1 MEELSK
7 ANLFMKPVLTVL
19 FSLLL
24 YSLTACA
31 AQAPLQDRLD
41 MKIGQMV
48 MIGFRGTSLEE
59 SPGLTEDI
67 TRLNL
72 GGVVLFDYDV
82 PSGSPGRNITSPDQ
96 LRQLTSEL
104 QQASRIPLLIAVD
117 QEGGRIARLKTKY
130 GFPKSIS
137 AGRLGQLNNA
147 DSTFRATLSIAETLE
162 KAGINVNFAPVVD
175 LDSNPDNPV
184 IGSLERSFSADPD
197 EVTSHASAA
206 VKALHA
212 KKIIATLKHFPG
224 HGSSATDTHKD
235 FTDITESWK
244 KTELMPYR
252 KLVDEGY
259 RDLVMTAHVFNAS
272 LDPVH
277 PATLSKPVIT
287 GLLRDSLG
295 FSGVVISDDMQMKAV
310 ADHYSLE
317 TAIPLAIE
325 AGVDILLFANN
336 STYDAGIAEKAVTII
351 RSLVEKGTISPAR
364 IDSSYR
370 RIMALKQHY
379 LNVFP

>member
-117 QEGGRIARLKTKY
+117 QEGGRIARLKAKY
-130 GFPKSIS
+130 GFPESIS

-252 KLVDEGY
+252 KLLDEGY

-310 ADHYSLE
+310 ADLYSLE

-351 RSLVEKGTISPAR
+351 RSLVEKGTVSPAR

-379 LNVFP
+379 LNAFP

>member
-19 FSLLL
+19 FSLFLH
-24 YSLTACA
+24 SLTACA

-59 SPGLTEDI
+59 TPGLMEDI
-67 TRLNL
+67 TRFNL

-351 RSLVEKGTISPAR
+351 RSLVEKGTVSPAR

-379 LNVFP
+379 LNAFP

>member
-1 MEELSK
+1 MEELPK

-19 FSLLL
+19 FSLFLH
-24 YSLTACA
+24 SLTACA

-272 LDPVH
+272 LDPVY

-351 RSLVEKGTISPAR
+351 RSLVEKGTVSPAR

>member
-59 SPGLTEDI
+59 TPGLTEDI

-130 GFPKSIS
+130 GFPESIS

-197 EVTSHASAA
+197 RVTLHASAA

-310 ADHYSLE
+310 AEHYSFE

-351 RSLVEKGTISPAR
+351 RSLVEKGTVSPAR

>member
-1 MEELSK
+1 
-7 ANLFMKPVLTVL
+7 MKPVLTVL
-19 FSLLL
+19 FSLFLH
-24 YSLTACA
+24 SLTACA
-31 AQAPLQDRLD
+31 AQAPLQDRLG

-59 SPGLTEDI
+59 TSGLTEDI

-117 QEGGRIARLKTKY
+117 QEGGRIARLKAKY
-130 GFPKSIS
+130 GFPESIS

-147 DSTFRATLSIAETLE
+147 DSTFHATLSIAETLA

-184 IGSLERSFSADPD
+184 IGLLERSFSADPD

-235 FTDITESWK
+235 FTDVTESWK

-336 STYDAGIAEKAVTII
+336 STYDADIAEKAVTII
-351 RSLVEKGTISPAR
+351 RSLVDKGTVSPAR

>member
-24 YSLTACA
+24 HSLTACA
-31 AQAPLQDRLD
+31 AQAPIQDRLD

-48 MIGFRGTSLEE
+48 MIGFRGTSLEK
-59 SPGLTEDI
+59 SPGLMEDI
-67 TRLNL
+67 TRFNL

-130 GFPKSIS
+130 GFPESIS

-197 EVTSHASAA
+197 EVTSHASAV

-235 FTDITESWK
+235 FTDVTESWK

-351 RSLVEKGTISPAR
+351 RSLVEKGTVSPAR

>member
-19 FSLLL
+19 FSLFLH
-24 YSLTACA
+24 SLTACA

-272 LDPVH
+272 LDPMH

-351 RSLVEKGTISPAR
+351 RSLVEKGTVSPAR